1 MSLQP
6 RNAGV
11 TPIFKNMAIEDKSK
25 SKLAGRP
32 IFDDIEVV
40 ELRIPGTKD
49 FSVHPATE
57 FCGWTVDEET
67 GEQNKLTYA
76 EKYSRQY
83 RQFKERQHQTM
94 TGTPLDYIPFLT
106 EGKRAEL
113 RALSIYTVEMLAGLD
128 GQPLK
133 NLGIG
138 GRDLKNKA
146 AEYLASSD
154 HSATVMRQKLEIEA
168 LQVQLRIAQEDR
180 KLLASMPPKKPAEEG
195 QPPVEG
201 EQPAD
206 PHDPNQYEP
215 QKPEVE
221 HDDGEDDEDEVKASS
236 NVHPDFVGMTRAQL
250 RTFITEQTG
259 KRPVGN
265 PSDKTLLR
273 MAEAART

>member
-11 TPIFKNMAIEDKSK
+11 TPIFKNMAIEQKGKSQK
-25 SKLAGRP
+25 AGRP

-49 FSVHPATE
+49 YSVHPATE
-57 FCGWTVDEET
+57 FCGWVVDEET
-67 GEQNKLTYA
+67 GEQVRLTYA
-76 EKYSRQY
+76 EKYARQY
-83 RQFKERQHQTM
+83 KQFKERQHQTM
-94 TGTPLDYIPFLT
+94 SGTPLDYLPFLT

-113 RALSIYTVEMLAGLD
+113 RALSIYTLEMLAELD

-146 AEYLASSD
+146 VEYLASSD

-168 LQVQLRIAQEDR
+168 LQAQLRIAQEDR
-180 KLLASMPPKKPAEEG
+180 KLLASTPPKKPADDEQND
-195 QPPVEG
+195 QPP
-201 EQPAD
+201 D

-221 HDDGEDDEDEVKASS
+221 HDDGEDDEDEVKAGP
-236 NVHPDFVGMTRAQL
+236 NVHPEFVGMNRAQL
-250 RTFITEQTG
+250 RAFITEQTG

>member
-6 RNAGV
+6 RNVGV
-11 TPIFKNMAIEDKSK
+11 TPIFKNMAIEDKGRSQQM
-25 SKLAGRP
+25 GRP
-32 IFDDIEVV
+32 IFNDLEVV

-49 FSVHPATE
+49 FSVQPATA
-57 FCGWTVDEET
+57 FCGWVVDEET
-67 GEQNKLTYA
+67 GEQVKLTYA
-76 EKYSRQY
+76 EKYARQY

-94 TGTPLDYIPFLT
+94 TGTPLDYVPFLT

-113 RALSIYTVEMLAGLD
+113 RALSVYTVEMLAELD

-146 AEYLASSD
+146 IEYLASSD
-154 HSATVMRQKLEIEA
+154 HSATVMRQRLEIEA

-180 KLLASMPPKKPAEEG
+180 KLLASMPPKKPEKEDEQND
-195 QPPVEG
+195 QP
-201 EQPAD
+201 D
-206 PHDPNQYEP
+206 PHDPNQNEP

-221 HDDGEDDEDEVKASS
+221 HDDGEDEDDDDEVKAGP
-236 NVHPDFVGMTRAQL
+236 NIHPDFVGMTRAQL
-250 RTFITEQTG
+250 RAFITEQTG
-259 KRPVGN
+259 KPPLGN
-265 PSDKTLLR
+265 PSDKTLLK